1 MRTVVALAGLMWLS
15 SMLPSQAASEQENGH
30 SFSERINAIE
40 NQVGGR
46 LGIAALNRGTGQRLE
61 HRAEER
67 FLMCSTFKLLAV
79 AAVLHR
85 VDAKEEEL
93 GRFIP
98 YTKSDLL
105 EYAPVTRKHV
115 DEGGMTL
122 EALCAAAIELSD
134 NTAANL
140 LLKTLGGPA
149 ALTRYARSLGDSQT
163 RLDRFEPDLNIAIPG
178 DERDTTTPRSM
189 LGDLRQLLLGDALS
203 AASRKRLEGW
213 LVASETGR
221 SMIRA
226 GVPNDW
232 RVGDKTGNGRG
243 GATNDI
249 AILWPPG
256 KAPILIAIYS
266 LGSNA
271 SADVRTGA
279 IAAATR
285 EIIAELAKTATQ

>member
-1 MRTVVALAGLMWLS
+1 MIKVVALAGFIWLHCT
-15 SMLPSQAASEQENGH
+15 LPSQAASDEEKDR
-30 SFSERINAIE
+30 SFNEKVVAIE
-40 NQVGGR
+40 TRVGR
-46 LGIAALNRGTGQRLE
+46 HLGIAALDTGSGRRLE

-85 VDAKEEEL
+85 VDTKQEEL
-93 GRFIP
+93 GRFIR
-98 YTKSDLL
+98 YAKSDLL

-140 LLKTLGGPA
+140 LLKTIGGPA
-149 ALTRYARSLGDSQT
+149 AVTRYARSLGDSQT

-178 DERDTTTPRSM
+178 DERDTTTPGSM
-189 LGDLRQLLLGDALS
+189 LGTLRRLLLGDALS
-203 AASRKRLEGW
+203 AASRQRLESW

-232 RVGDKTGNGRG
+232 RVGDKTGNGGG

-249 AILWPPG
+249 AILWPPR

-266 LGSNA
+266 LGSSA
-271 SADVRTGA
+271 SADARTGA
-279 IAAATR
+279 IAAAAR
-285 EIIAELAKTATQ
+285 AIVAELAKTSAQ

>member
-1 MRTVVALAGLMWLS
+1 MRKVVALAAFIWLS
-15 SMLPSQAASEQENGH
+15 YTLPSQAASHEEKDR
-30 SFSERINAIE
+30 SFNEKIVAIE
-40 NQVGGR
+40 TRVGGR
-46 LGIAALNRGTGQRLE
+46 LGIAALDTGNGQRLE

-85 VDAKEEEL
+85 VDSKQEEL

-140 LLKTLGGPA
+140 LLKTIGGPA
-149 ALTRYARSLGDSQT
+149 GLTRYARSLGDSQT
-163 RLDRFEPDLNIAIPG
+163 RLDRFEPDLNNAIPG
-178 DERDTTTPRSM
+178 DERDTTTPGSM
-189 LGDLRQLLLGDALS
+189 LGDLRRLLLGDALS
-203 AASRKRLEGW
+203 VASRQRLEGW

-226 GVPNDW
+226 GVPTDW

-249 AILWPPG
+249 AILRPPG

-266 LGSNA
+266 LGSTA
-271 SADVRTGA
+271 SAEVRTGA
-279 IAAATR
+279 IAAAAR
-285 EIIAELAKTATQ
+285 AIVAELAKKSAQ